1 MKISYKGQAVSD
13 VFELTK
19 RVAHDAGDV
28 SPANIAESDSG
39 VIPARQSLTLMTA
52 EQPVSSP
59 ALIAAFRQARD
70 AIDVNV
76 CYCSIFNE
84 CWMTGLKTEEPR
96 AVKACPIK
104 N

>member
-1 MKISYKGQAVSD
+1 
-13 VFELTK
+13 
-19 RVAHDAGDV
+19 
-28 SPANIAESDSG
+28 
-39 VIPARQSLTLMTA
+39 MTA